1 MEVYTTVSTAI
12 HDIYAITVFIRTVI
26 QDIKQRQQA
35 LDDIQAQLEHEFLF
49 LETFNNLFFGD
60 DDRSGPWFR
69 SLPDLFQ
76 RDLNNILTSLRR
88 CLDTY
93 DNVALKHGLNLS
105 EANSTLGREDKQDE
119 SFTPDTLPSKSSKD
133 KVGRCRSIIEQMT
146 KKIAWKERMKKLEW
160 ALFDQEEVK
169 KLTGKYREWTE
180 RLRQVMT
187 LILLVS
193 GNLGGYA
200 TSDLG
205 VNVGAKISQALG
217 VTKAV
222 RRQIRANSE
231 VPKRFPALEGNF
243 DPDGNGR
250 ITKASSYTVGVF
262 HDQQS
267 GPYNA
272 IMETHDFVIVDDGRS
287 EHERQELKLE
297 LVRRL
302 AWLLQGDISTA
313 ESTDPNNGTV
323 PMYLLQCLGYYVL
336 GTKLSLIY
344 KVPSQGGTPTT
355 LHDWMIHD
363 ERKEYEL
370 VEREK
375 AVREKEKNPKPSSRE
390 KWDILKEKNKILEER
405 KKLEAER
412 QKQQANLSD
421 RYFIAWALASTLYN
435 IHASGWVH
443 KNIWSRAILV
453 FRAINAPLSSQ
464 RIIPYLLGWSVSRPQ
479 TEEYR
484 GFSKPERAR
493 GVPNHKNK
501 DDPEDNPDADGEIW
515 NESESD
521 PDFDE
526 ESESS
531 RAQVFDL
538 EHELYRHPERYHGKT
553 ATYENKHDLYSLG
566 VVLLEI
572 GLWSTISIEMSTA
585 IDTARKSSSAPPT
598 YIMERLQ
605 AQIRLKSEDQR
616 LANQMGP
623 GYAEIVRR
631 CLTGSFDCLKG
642 NSESDDGGDAELTRE
657 FHELVVEP
665 LRLRAMMG

>member
-1 MEVYTTVSTAI
+1 MEVYTTASTAV

-26 QDIKQRQQA
+26 QDVKQRQQA

-49 LETFNNLFFGD
+49 LETFNILFFGD

-69 SLPDLFQ
+69 TLPDLFQ

-88 CLDTY
+88 CLDAY

-105 EANSTLGREDKQDE
+105 EVNSTLGREYKQDE
-119 SFTPDTLPSKSSKD
+119 CSTADTLSSKSSKN
-133 KVGRCRSIIEQMT
+133 KVGRYRSIIEHMT
-146 KKIAWKERMKKLEW
+146 KKVAWKERMKKLEW

-169 KLTGKYREWTE
+169 KLTDQYREWTE

-205 VNVGAKISQALG
+205 VDVGAKISRALG

-222 RRQIRANSE
+222 RRQIRAKSE
-231 VPKRFPALEGNF
+231 VPKRFAALEGNF
-243 DPDGNGR
+243 NPDGSGH
-250 ITKASSYTVGVF
+250 ITKASSYTVGLF
-262 HDQQS
+262 HDHQS
-267 GPYNA
+267 GSYNA
-272 IMETHDFVIVDDGRS
+272 IMETHEFVIVDDGRS
-287 EHERQELKLE
+287 ERERQEMKLE

-313 ESTDPNNGTV
+313 ESNDPNNGTA
-323 PMYLLQCLGYYVL
+323 PMYLLQCLGYYVS

-344 KVPSQGGTPTT
+344 KIPSRGGTPTT

-390 KWDILKEKNKILEER
+390 KWEILKEKNKILEGR

-421 RYFIAWALASTLYN
+421 RYFIAWALASTIYN

-443 KNIWSRAILV
+443 KDIWSRAILI
-453 FRAINAPLSSQ
+453 FRAANAPLCRQ
-464 RIIPYLLGWSVSRPQ
+464 KIIPYLLGWSVSRPQ

-484 GFSKPERAR
+484 NVSKIQRNEEIPDDE
-493 GVPNHKNK
+493 NK
-501 DDPEDNPDADGEIW
+501 DDSEDNPDAGGEIG
-515 NESESD
+515 NASDSD

-531 RAQVFDL
+531 RAPVFDL

-585 IDTARKSSSAPPT
+585 IGTARKNSSAPPT
-598 YIMERLQ
+598 HIMERLQ
-605 AQIRLKSEDQR
+605 EQIRLKSEDQR

-623 GYAEIVRR
+623 RYAEIVRR
-631 CLTGSFDCLKG
+631 CLTGSFDSLKN
-642 NSESDDGGDAELTRE
+642 NSKSGGGGGAELTRE

-665 LRLRAMMG
+665 LRLRATIN

>member
-1 MEVYTTVSTAI
+1 MEVYTTASTAI

-26 QDIKQRQQA
+26 QDVKQRQQA
-35 LDDIQAQLEHEFLF
+35 LEDIQAQLEHEFLF
-49 LETFNNLFFGD
+49 LETFNILFFGD

-88 CLDTY
+88 CLDAY

-119 SFTPDTLPSKSSKD
+119 SSTPDTLPSESSKN
-133 KVGRCRSIIEQMT
+133 KVGRYRSIIEQMT

-169 KLTGKYREWTE
+169 KLTDQYREWTE

-187 LILLVS
+187 LILLMS

-200 TSDLG
+200 ISDLG
-205 VNVGAKISQALG
+205 VDVGAKISKALG

-222 RRQIRANSE
+222 RRQIRAKSE
-231 VPKRFPALEGNF
+231 VPKKFPALEGSF
-243 DPDGNGR
+243 DSDGNGR

-267 GPYNA
+267 GSYNA
-272 IMETHDFVIVDDGRS
+272 IMETHDFIIVDDGRS
-287 EHERQELKLE
+287 ERERQEMKLE

-313 ESTDPNNGTV
+313 ESTDPNNGTA

-390 KWDILKEKNKILEER
+390 KWEILKEKNKILEER

-443 KNIWSRAILV
+443 KDIWSRAILV
-453 FRAINAPLSSQ
+453 FRAANAPLSSQ

-484 GFSKPERAR
+484 DVSKRQI
-493 GVPNHKNK
+493 PNHKNK
-501 DDPEDNPDADGEIW
+501 DDLEDNPDADGEIE
-515 NESESD
+515 NGSDSD
-521 PDFDE
+521 PGSDE

-538 EHELYRHPERYHGKT
+538 EHELYRHPERYYGKT
-553 ATYENKHDLYSLG
+553 ATYENKHDIYSLG

-598 YIMERLQ
+598 HIMERLQ
-605 AQIRLKSEDQR
+605 EQIRLKSEDQR

-642 NSESDDGGDAELTRE
+642 NSKSNDGGDAELTRE

-665 LRLRAMMG
+665 LRLRATMG

>member
-1 MEVYTTVSTAI
+1 MQPRKSINYV
-12 HDIYAITVFIRTVI
+12 
-26 QDIKQRQQA
+26 KQRQQA

-49 LETFNNLFFGD
+49 LETFNILFFGD

-88 CLDTY
+88 CLDAY

-119 SFTPDTLPSKSSKD
+119 SSTPDTLPSKSSKN
-133 KVGRCRSIIEQMT
+133 KVGRYRSIIEQMT

-169 KLTGKYREWTE
+169 KLTDQYREWTE

-205 VNVGAKISQALG
+205 VDVGAKISKALG

-222 RRQIRANSE
+222 RRQIRAKSE
-231 VPKRFPALEGNF
+231 VPKTFPALVGNF

-267 GPYNA
+267 GSYNA
-272 IMETHDFVIVDDGRS
+272 IMETHDFVIVDNGRS
-287 EHERQELKLE
+287 ERERQEMKLE

-313 ESTDPNNGTV
+313 ESTDPNNGTA

-375 AVREKEKNPKPSSRE
+375 A
-390 KWDILKEKNKILEER
+390 

-443 KNIWSRAILV
+443 KDIWSRAILV
-453 FRAINAPLSSQ
+453 FRVANAPLSSQ

-484 GFSKPERAR
+484 NVSKQI
-493 GVPNHKNK
+493 PNHKNK
-501 DDPEDNPDADGEIW
+501 DDPEDNPDADSEIR
-515 NESESD
+515 NASDSD
-521 PDFDE
+521 PDSDE

-531 RAQVFDL
+531 RARVFDL
-538 EHELYRHPERYHGKT
+538 EHELYRHPERYYGKT

-585 IDTARKSSSAPPT
+585 IDTARKCSSAPPT

-623 GYAEIVRR
+623 GYAEIVRK

-642 NSESDDGGDAELTRE
+642 NSRSDDGGDAELTRE

>member
-1 MEVYTTVSTAI
+1 MEVYTTASTAV

-26 QDIKQRQQA
+26 QDVKQRQQA

-49 LETFNNLFFGD
+49 LETFNILFFGD

-88 CLDTY
+88 CLDAY

-119 SFTPDTLPSKSSKD
+119 SSTPDILPSKSSKN
-133 KVGRCRSIIEQMT
+133 K
-146 KKIAWKERMKKLEW
+146 
-160 ALFDQEEVK
+160 EEVK
-169 KLTGKYREWTE
+169 KLTDQYREWTE

-205 VNVGAKISQALG
+205 VDVGAKISKALG

-222 RRQIRANSE
+222 RRQIRAKSE
-231 VPKRFPALEGNF
+231 VPKKFPALEGNF
-243 DPDGNGR
+243 DLDGNGR

-267 GPYNA
+267 GSYNA

-287 EHERQELKLE
+287 ERERQEMKLE

-313 ESTDPNNGTV
+313 ESTDPNNGTA

-375 AVREKEKNPKPSSRE
+375 AVREKEKNPKPSSKE
-390 KWDILKEKNKILEER
+390 KWEILKEKNKILEER

-443 KNIWSRAILV
+443 KDIWSRAILV
-453 FRAINAPLSSQ
+453 FRAANAPLSSQ

-484 GFSKPERAR
+484 DVSKREI
-493 GVPNHKNK
+493 PNHKNK
-501 DDPEDNPDADGEIW
+501 DDPEDNPDADSEIR
-515 NESESD
+515 NASDSD
-521 PDFDE
+521 PDSDE

-531 RAQVFDL
+531 RARVFDL
-538 EHELYRHPERYHGKT
+538 EHELYRHPERYYGKT

-572 GLWSTISIEMSTA
+572 GLWSTISIEMSIA
-585 IDTARKSSSAPPT
+585 IDTARKCSSAPPT

-642 NSESDDGGDAELTRE
+642 NSKSDDGGDAELTRE

>member
-1 MEVYTTVSTAI
+1 
-12 HDIYAITVFIRTVI
+12 
-26 QDIKQRQQA
+26 
-35 LDDIQAQLEHEFLF
+35 
-49 LETFNNLFFGD
+49 
-60 DDRSGPWFR
+60 
-69 SLPDLFQ
+69 
-76 RDLNNILTSLRR
+76 
-88 CLDTY
+88 
-93 DNVALKHGLNLS
+93 
-105 EANSTLGREDKQDE
+105 
-119 SFTPDTLPSKSSKD
+119 
-133 KVGRCRSIIEQMT
+133 MT

-169 KLTGKYREWTE
+169 KLTDQYREWTE

-205 VNVGAKISQALG
+205 VDVGAKISKALG
-217 VTKAV
+217 ATKAV
-222 RRQIRANSE
+222 RRQIRAKSE
-231 VPKRFPALEGNF
+231 VPKKFPALEGNF
-243 DPDGNGR
+243 DLDGNGC

-267 GPYNA
+267 GSYNA
-272 IMETHDFVIVDDGRS
+272 VMETHDFVIVDDGRS
-287 EHERQELKLE
+287 ERERQEMKLE

-302 AWLLQGDISTA
+302 AWILQGDISTA
-313 ESTDPNNGTV
+313 ESTDPNNGTA
-323 PMYLLQCLGYYVL
+323 PMYLLQCA
-336 GTKLSLIY
+336 
-344 KVPSQGGTPTT
+344 TPTT
-355 LHDWMIHD
+355 LHDWMIHG

-375 AVREKEKNPKPSSRE
+375 AVREKEKNSKPSSRE
-390 KWDILKEKNKILEER
+390 KWEILEEKNKILEER

-443 KNIWSRAILV
+443 KDIWSRAILV
-453 FRAINAPLSSQ
+453 FRAANAPLASQ

-484 GFSKPERAR
+484 NVSKQI
-493 GVPNHKNK
+493 PNHKNK
-501 DDPEDNPDADGEIW
+501 DDPEDNPDADSEIR
-515 NESESD
+515 NASDSD
-521 PDFDE
+521 PDSDE

-531 RAQVFDL
+531 RARVFDL
-538 EHELYRHPERYHGKT
+538 EHELYRHPERYYGKT

-585 IDTARKSSSAPPT
+585 IDTARKCSSAPPT

-623 GYAEIVRR
+623 GYAEIVRK

-642 NSESDDGGDAELTRE
+642 NSKSDDGGDAELTRK